1 MTELKKLFAQ
11 YASVS
16 HEDLFRNLQYF
27 LKAVIPMCEQ
37 YDVKLAIHPDD
48 PLGISSAY
56 PASVPTPRMSAASCR
71 WWTVPIMG

>member
-1 MTELKKLFAQ
+1 MAELKKLFAQ

-27 LKAVIPMCEQ
+27 LKAVIPVCEQ

-48 PLGISSAY
+48 PPWDIFGL